1 MSYISLQYNTFLLLM
16 VIAYYIV
23 PQKIRWI
30 VLLIG
35 SFVFY
40 YLCAGKS
47 FYIFICMILLSYCG
61 GNLIQKVKNK
71 VRWIKQCVFVL
82 SILVVVL
89 PLVLCKYRNF
99 LLTPLLHGDIYWIVP
114 LGISF
119 FTMQM
124 IAYLVDI
131 YREQIEPQQNPFKY
145 ALFISFYPQ
154 ILQGPIPRYTQLQDQ
169 LLKGHEFDENNISRG
184 LHLIIWGF
192 FLKLMIADKASVIVD
207 TVFSQPDLYQGGYV
221 LVAGVLYSIQL
232 YADFLACV
240 TLTQGAA
247 KLMGID
253 IVDNFRHPYFSRTV
267 KEFWGRWHISLSS
280 WLKDYIYIPLGGNRK
295 GKIRKYLNILVTF
308 LVSGIWHGAGYKYLV
323 WGGLHGLYQIMG
335 DITGRGRERI
345 CEKIGFQKDGKA
357 LIYGQRFFTFLW
369 VALAWILFRAKTL
382 RVGIQMIM
390 SLFTVYN
397 PWIFFDDSIF
407 ELGLAWK
414 EVVVLLVSIG
424 IMVMVSVRQEKESV
438 SEVILEQPLIIRW
451 MIYIMAV
458 LVIFVF
464 GTYGTGFNAQDF
476 IYGGF

>member
-1 MSYISLQYNTFLLLM
+1 MSFISLQYNIFLLLM
-16 VIAYYIV
+16 VITYYVV
-23 PQKIRWI
+23 PKKIRWI
-30 VLLIG
+30 FLLIG
-35 SFVFY
+35 NFIFY
-40 YLCAGKS
+40 YISAGRS
-47 FYIFICMILLSYCG
+47 IFIFACMILLSYFEG
-61 GNLIQKVKNK
+61 HLIRKLRDKD
-71 VRWIKQCVFVL
+71 RWIKQCTLAL
-82 SILVVVL
+82 SILLTAL
-89 PLVLCKYRNF
+89 PLILYKQGNF
-99 LLTPLLHGDIYWIVP
+99 LLALLGGGEYHWIVP

-131 YREQIEPQQNPFKY
+131 YREQIEPQRNLFKY
-145 ALFISFYPQ
+145 ALFISYFPQ

-253 IVDNFRHPYFSRTV
+253 VVDNFRHPYFSRTV

-323 WGGLHGLYQIMG
+323 WGGLHGSYQIMG

-424 IMVMVSVRQEKESV
+424 IMVMVSVR
-438 SEVILEQPLIIRW
+438 
-451 MIYIMAV
+451 
-458 LVIFVF
+458 
-464 GTYGTGFNAQDF
+464 
-476 IYGGF
+476 